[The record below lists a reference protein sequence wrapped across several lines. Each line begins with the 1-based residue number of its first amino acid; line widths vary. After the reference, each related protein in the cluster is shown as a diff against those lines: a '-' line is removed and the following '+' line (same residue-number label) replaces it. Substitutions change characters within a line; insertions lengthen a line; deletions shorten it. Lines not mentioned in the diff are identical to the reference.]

1 MELSRVNVIVRTN
14 LKHFKVGKKKI
25 LKKQGTSYWGKRLFT
40 SIDTLENQ
48 YTKIVIAK

>member
-25 LKKQGTSYWGKRLFT
+25 LKSKEQAIEEKDCS
-40 SIDTLENQ
+40 Q
-48 YTKIVIAK
+48 V